1 MTLQP
6 LITDIYYTS
15 IKSFFRE
22 EQKVYSQYV
31 PQTHIRGVTKD
42 LKIELRVNIE
52 KQPILNN
59 EMEILNY
66 GMDWQDPSAPN

>member
-15 IKSFFRE
+15 IESLLKD

-31 PQTHIRGVTKD
+31 LQR
-42 LKIELRVNIE
+42 
-52 KQPILNN
+52 ILQ
-59 EMEILNY
+59 E
-66 GMDWQDPSAPN
+66 